1 MLLWFATF
9 NYGCPAGGVA
19 DLDAFSRDFGGLP
32 AGGMGH
38 VKVLGG
44 KEIEDVQ
51 RRAVGIWE
59 RDKEIGKEISD

>member
-1 MLLWFATF
+1 
-9 NYGCPAGGVA
+9 
-19 DLDAFSRDFGGLP
+19 
-32 AGGMGH
+32 MGH